1 MPFDGLLR
9 RVGRSRAFVSLTL
22 LALALAPA
30 VARATVPGHWDPVT
44 APTGANIDQVALV
57 RTPDGLLHV
66 VWHQDP
72 PGSDVGTALTHTVSN
87 AKSKAEDRD
96 SMRSNVEAAARVG
109 SAESAVAIMYSTR
122 ANE

>member
-72 PGSDVGTALTHTVSN
+72 PGSDVGTALTHTVIGPTG
-87 AKSKAEDRD
+87 K
-96 SMRSNVEAAARVG
+96 VG
-109 SAESAVAIMYSTR
+109 SAQTIASGWAGIGDAAVVRSADGRLLAF
-122 ANE
+122 